1 MNKVIKIE
9 NQFRVIRVALSI
21 AIALAIAFLIISFVS
36 NDPLFTMYNFIIGPF
51 TSINRIGN
59 IIEVMT
65 PLLFTAVGVCIMYS
79 ANQINMASEGA
90 FFLGGVATAYIAVT
104 YSIPAGL
111 HPVVAILA
119 GGIVGAFICGIPALM
134 YVKFKALPVVSS
146 LMINYVCLY
155 LGLFIINYIIRDPE
169 AGYMASYKFI
179 KTAVL
184 PDLFSRT
191 NVHFG
196 LIIGLAIVF
205 IGYLYLMKS
214 KWGYSIRMIG
224 KNPNFAKYS
233 GINVPAVIIG
243 CQLLGGFIAGIGG
256 AVEQLGMYTR
266 FQYQK
271 LPGHGFD
278 GVMIAILARYNP
290 KYVPLAAFF
299 LAYIRVGADVMAR
312 TSDVPVEIVSIIQA
326 VIIIFVASERFLEG
340 WKLKKIVK
348 STKEAFVEE
357 EDNAVK
363 EA

>member
-1 MNKVIKIE
+1 MNKVMKIE
-9 NQFRVIRVALSI
+9 NQFKVIRIAFSI

-36 NDPLFTMYNFIIGPF
+36 DDPLYTMYNFIIGPF

-79 ANQINMASEGA
+79 ANMINMASEGA
-90 FFLGGVATAYIAVT
+90 FFLGGVATAYVAVT
-104 YSIPAGL
+104 YTMPSGI
-111 HPVVAILA
+111 HPIISILA
-119 GGIVGAFICGIPALM
+119 GGIVGAIVCGIPAIM
-134 YVKFKALPVVSS
+134 HIKFNALPVVSS

-155 LGLFIINYIIRDPE
+155 LGLFIVNYVIRDPQ
-169 AGYMASYKFI
+169 AGYMASYKFA
-179 KTAVL
+179 KTAIL
-184 PDLFSRT
+184 PELFSKT
-191 NVHFG
+191 NVHLG
-196 LIIGLAIVF
+196 LIIGLAVVVF
-205 IGYLYLMKS
+205 GYYFLMRS

-224 KNPNFAKYS
+224 KNTSFAKYS
-233 GINVPAVIIG
+233 GMNVTAILLS
-243 CQLLGGFIAGIGG
+243 CQLIGGFIAGIGG
-256 AVEQLGMYTR
+256 AVEQLGMYNR

-290 KYVPLAAFF
+290 KFVPLASFF

-340 WKLKKIVK
+340 WKYRRIVK
-348 STKEAFVEE
+348 ATKDTHAEAEKQV
-357 EDNAVK
+357 VG